1 MKSKL
6 LFTFTSIFL
15 SSFVAPL
22 FVAAQQSLVT
32 HWNFNSVVNDATTS
46 TGSNLPVSGIG
57 SISMVGGST
66 QTYATGYTGAVAPTE
81 TNTTDNSGFNTSGW
95 PAQGTA
101 NKTHGI
107 QVNVNTAGYGRIGL
121 SFWQRLSNTAPN
133 TWVLQYTLDH
143 TGASTGG
150 SAVWVDTTT
159 FTFTPQPTSYHK
171 YGFHFESYAPSIFT
185 PVIRENIRQLESENR
200 GHYTV
205 YLPAYHDDFI
215 VQTLMHFKAEWH
227 VFSKYA
233 TCRYRVNNVW
243 VNPIDA
249 DNFTDSLRTSEGVLC
264 GAGFELPAE
273 ALFLNKKLMVI
284 PMMGQYEQLCNA
296 ESLKKIGVLV
306 LDNLCL
312 LHRRTISLWL
322 MQPQQIVVNYPNR
335 TEQIIDTI
343 FNDLTPFENASS
355 TPQLADLVGV

>member
-1 MKSKL
+1 MKVL
-6 LFTFTSIFL
+6 YAIQGTGNGHL
-15 SSFVAPL
+15 SRAED
-22 FVAAQQSLVT
+22 LVP
-32 HWNFNSVVNDATTS
+32 HLRKRCQVDI
-46 TGSNLPVSGIG
+46 LVSGTQSQLTPSF
-57 SISMVGGST
+57 SIDYQLRGMSFMSSKKGKV
-66 QTYATGYTGAVAPTE
+66 
-81 TNTTDNSGFNTSGW
+81 DIIK
-95 PAQGTA
+95 TA
-101 NKTHGI
+101 
-107 QVNVNTAGYGRIGL
+107 VNTNVFKFFKEISQFPAKKYDLIISDFEPISAWSAKYHGVKSVELSHQAAVSHPNSPKPIDKHRIGNFIL
-121 SFWQRLSNTAPN
+121 GNYCPSP
-133 TWVLQYTLDH
+133 
-143 TGASTGG
+143 
-150 SAVWVDTTT
+150 
-159 FTFTPQPTSYHK
+159 HK

-185 PVIRENIRQLESENR
+185 PVIRENIRELESENR

-249 DNFTDSLRTSEGVLC
+249 ANFTESLRTSEGVLC

-296 ESLKKIGVLV
+296 ESLKNIGVV
-306 LDNLCL
+306 ILDKLCL
-312 LHRRTISLWL
+312 LHRRAISSWL
-322 MQPQQIVVNYPNR
+322 MNSHQIVVNYPNR

-355 TPQLADLVGV
+355 TPQLIDLVGI

>member
-1 MKSKL
+1 MKVL
-6 LFTFTSIFL
+6 YAIQGTGNGHL
-15 SSFVAPL
+15 SRAEDIVPYL
-22 FVAAQQSLVT
+22 RKRCQVDIL
-32 HWNFNSVVNDATTS
+32 
-46 TGSNLPVSGIG
+46 VSGTQSQLTPSF
-57 SISMVGGST
+57 SIDYQLRGMSFMSSKKGKVDL
-66 QTYATGYTGAVAPTE
+66 VK
-81 TNTTDNSGFNTSGW
+81 
-95 PAQGTA
+95 TA
-101 NKTHGI
+101 
-107 QVNVNTAGYGRIGL
+107 VNTNIFKFFKEISQFPAKKYDLIISDFEPISAWSAKYHGVKSVELSHQAAVFHPNSPKPLEKSRIGNFIL
-121 SFWQRLSNTAPN
+121 GNYCP
-133 TWVLQYTLDH
+133 
-143 TGASTGG
+143 
-150 SAVWVDTTT
+150 
-159 FTFTPQPTSYHK
+159 SYHK
-171 YGFHFESYAPSIFT
+171 YGFHFESYASSIFT

-215 VQTLMHFKAEWH
+215 VQTLMHFNAEWQ

-249 DNFTDSLRTSEGVLC
+249 ENFTESLRTSEGVLC

-306 LDNLCL
+306 LDKLCL

-322 MQPQQIVVNYPNR
+322 MQSNQIVVNYPNR

-343 FNDLTPFENASS
+343 FNDLTRFENASS
-355 TPQLADLVGV
+355 TPQLIDLVGI

>member
-1 MKSKL
+1 MKVL
-6 LFTFTSIFL
+6 YAIQGTGNGHL
-15 SSFVAPL
+15 SRAEDIVPHL
-22 FVAAQQSLVT
+22 RKRCQVDIL
-32 HWNFNSVVNDATTS
+32 
-46 TGSNLPVSGIG
+46 VSGTQSQLTPSF
-57 SISMVGGST
+57 SIDYQLRGMSFMSSKKGKV
-66 QTYATGYTGAVAPTE
+66 
-81 TNTTDNSGFNTSGW
+81 DIIK
-95 PAQGTA
+95 TA
-101 NKTHGI
+101 
-107 QVNVNTAGYGRIGL
+107 VNTNFFKFFKEISQFPAKKYDLIISDFEPISAWSAKYHGVKSVELSHQAAVSHPNSPKPIDKHRIGNFIL
-121 SFWQRLSNTAPN
+121 GNYCPSP
-133 TWVLQYTLDH
+133 
-143 TGASTGG
+143 
-150 SAVWVDTTT
+150 
-159 FTFTPQPTSYHK
+159 HK

-185 PVIRENIRQLESENR
+185 PVIRENIRELESEKL

-249 DNFTDSLRTSEGVLC
+249 NNFTESLRISEGVLC

-296 ESLKKIGVLV
+296 ESLKKIGVV
-306 LDNLCL
+306 ILDKLCL
-312 LHRRTISLWL
+312 LHRRTISSWL
-322 MQPQQIVVNYPNR
+322 LNSHQIVVNYPNR

-343 FNDLTPFENASS
+343 FNDLTPLANASS
-355 TPQLADLVGV
+355 PPQLIDLVGI

>member
-1 MKSKL
+1 MKVL
-6 LFTFTSIFL
+6 YAIQGTGNGHL
-15 SSFVAPL
+15 SRAEDIVPYL
-22 FVAAQQSLVT
+22 RKRCQVDIL
-32 HWNFNSVVNDATTS
+32 
-46 TGSNLPVSGIG
+46 VSGTQSQLAPSF
-57 SISMVGGST
+57 SIDYQLRGMSFMSSKKGKVDIIKTAINTNVFKFFKEISQFPAKKYDLIISDFEPISAWSAKYHGVKSVELSHQAAVSHPNSPKPIEKHRVGNFILGNYCPS
-66 QTYATGYTGAVAPTE
+66 P
-81 TNTTDNSGFNTSGW
+81 
-95 PAQGTA
+95 
-101 NKTHGI
+101 
-107 QVNVNTAGYGRIGL
+107 
-121 SFWQRLSNTAPN
+121 
-133 TWVLQYTLDH
+133 
-143 TGASTGG
+143 
-150 SAVWVDTTT
+150 
-159 FTFTPQPTSYHK
+159 HK
-171 YGFHFESYAPSIFT
+171 YGFHFESYASSIFT
-185 PVIRENIRQLESENR
+185 PVIRENIRKLESENR

-215 VQTLMHFKAEWH
+215 VQTLMHFKVEWH

-322 MQPQQIVVNYPNR
+322 MQSQQIVVNYPNR

>member
-1 MKSKL
+1 MKVL
-6 LFTFTSIFL
+6 YAIQGTGNGHL
-15 SSFVAPL
+15 SRAEDIVPHL
-22 FVAAQQSLVT
+22 RKRCQVDIL
-32 HWNFNSVVNDATTS
+32 
-46 TGSNLPVSGIG
+46 VSG
-57 SISMVGGST
+57 T
-66 QTYATGYTGAVAPTE
+66 QSQLTPSFAIDYQLRGMSFMSSKKGKV
-81 TNTTDNSGFNTSGW
+81 DIIK
-95 PAQGTA
+95 TA
-101 NKTHGI
+101 
-107 QVNVNTAGYGRIGL
+107 VNTNIFKFFKEISQFPAKKYDLIISDFEPISAWSAKYHGVKSVELSHQAAVSHPNSPKPLEKHRIGNFIL
-121 SFWQRLSNTAPN
+121 GNYCPSP
-133 TWVLQYTLDH
+133 
-143 TGASTGG
+143 
-150 SAVWVDTTT
+150 
-159 FTFTPQPTSYHK
+159 HK

-185 PVIRENIRQLESENR
+185 PVIRENIRKLESENR

-249 DNFTDSLRTSEGVLC
+249 NNFTESLRTSEGVLC

-296 ESLKKIGVLV
+296 ESLKKIGVV
-306 LDNLCL
+306 ILDKLCL
-312 LHRRTISLWL
+312 LHRRTISSWL
-322 MQPQQIVVNYPNR
+322 LNSQQIVVNYPNR

-343 FNDLTPFENASS
+343 FNDLMPLENESS
-355 TPQLADLVGV
+355 TPQLIDLVGV

>member
-1 MKSKL
+1 MKVL
-6 LFTFTSIFL
+6 YAIQGTGNGHL
-15 SSFVAPL
+15 SRAEDIVPHL
-22 FVAAQQSLVT
+22 RKRCQVDIL
-32 HWNFNSVVNDATTS
+32 
-46 TGSNLPVSGIG
+46 VSGTQSQLTPSF
-57 SISMVGGST
+57 SIDYQLRGMSFMSSKKGKV
-66 QTYATGYTGAVAPTE
+66 
-81 TNTTDNSGFNTSGW
+81 DIIK
-95 PAQGTA
+95 TA
-101 NKTHGI
+101 
-107 QVNVNTAGYGRIGL
+107 VNTNVFKFFKEISQFPAKKYDLIISDFEPISAWSAKYHGVKSVEL
-121 SFWQRLSNTAPN
+121 SHQAAVSHPN
-133 TWVLQYTLDH
+133 SPKPIEKHRVGNFILGNYCP
-143 TGASTGG
+143 S
-150 SAVWVDTTT
+150 
-159 FTFTPQPTSYHK
+159 PHK

-185 PVIRENIRQLESENR
+185 PVIRENIRELESENR

-233 TCRYRVNNVW
+233 SCRYRVNNVW

-249 DNFTDSLRTSEGVLC
+249 NNFTESLRTSEGVLC

-322 MQPQQIVVNYPNR
+322 MQSQQIVVNYPNR

>member
-1 MKSKL
+1 MKVL
-6 LFTFTSIFL
+6 YAIQGTGNGHL
-15 SSFVAPL
+15 SRAEDIVPYL
-22 FVAAQQSLVT
+22 RKRCHVDIL
-32 HWNFNSVVNDATTS
+32 
-46 TGSNLPVSGIG
+46 VSGTQSQLTPSF
-57 SISMVGGST
+57 SIDYQLRGMSFMSSKKGKV
-66 QTYATGYTGAVAPTE
+66 
-81 TNTTDNSGFNTSGW
+81 DIIK
-95 PAQGTA
+95 TA
-101 NKTHGI
+101 
-107 QVNVNTAGYGRIGL
+107 VNTNVFKFFKEISQFPAKKYDLIISDFEPISAWSAKYHGVKSVELSHQAAVSHPNSPKPIDKHRIGNFIL
-121 SFWQRLSNTAPN
+121 GNYCPSP
-133 TWVLQYTLDH
+133 
-143 TGASTGG
+143 
-150 SAVWVDTTT
+150 
-159 FTFTPQPTSYHK
+159 HK

-185 PVIRENIRQLESENR
+185 PVIRENIRELESENR

-249 DNFTDSLRTSEGVLC
+249 ANFTESLRTSEGVLC

-296 ESLKKIGVLV
+296 ESLKNIGVV
-306 LDNLCL
+306 ILDKLCL
-312 LHRRTISLWL
+312 LHRRAISSWL
-322 MQPQQIVVNYPNR
+322 MNSHQIVVNYPNR

-355 TPQLADLVGV
+355 TPQLIDLVGI

>member
-1 MKSKL
+1 MKVL
-6 LFTFTSIFL
+6 YAIQGTGNGHL
-15 SSFVAPL
+15 SRAEDIVPHL
-22 FVAAQQSLVT
+22 RKRCQVDIL
-32 HWNFNSVVNDATTS
+32 
-46 TGSNLPVSGIG
+46 VSG
-57 SISMVGGST
+57 T
-66 QTYATGYTGAVAPTE
+66 QSQLTPSFAIDYQLRGMSFMSSKKGKV
-81 TNTTDNSGFNTSGW
+81 DIIK
-95 PAQGTA
+95 TA
-101 NKTHGI
+101 
-107 QVNVNTAGYGRIGL
+107 VNTNILKFFKEISQFPAKKYDLIISDFEPISAWSAKYHGVKSVELSHQAAVSHPNSPKPIDKHRIGNFIL
-121 SFWQRLSNTAPN
+121 GNYCPSP
-133 TWVLQYTLDH
+133 
-143 TGASTGG
+143 
-150 SAVWVDTTT
+150 
-159 FTFTPQPTSYHK
+159 HK

-185 PVIRENIRQLESENR
+185 PVIRENIRELESENR

-249 DNFTDSLRTSEGVLC
+249 ANFTESLRTSEGVLC

-296 ESLKKIGVLV
+296 ESLKNIGVV
-306 LDNLCL
+306 ILDKLCL
-312 LHRRTISLWL
+312 LHRRAISSWILNSH
-322 MQPQQIVVNYPNR
+322 QIVVNYPNR

-355 TPQLADLVGV
+355 PPQLIDLVGI

>member
-1 MKSKL
+1 MKVL
-6 LFTFTSIFL
+6 YAIQGTGNGHL
-15 SSFVAPL
+15 SRAEDIVPYL
-22 FVAAQQSLVT
+22 RKRCQVDIL
-32 HWNFNSVVNDATTS
+32 
-46 TGSNLPVSGIG
+46 VSGTQSQLTPSFAIDYQLRG
-57 SISMVGGST
+57 MSFMSSKKGKVDIIKTAINTNVFKFFKEISQFPAKKYDLIISDFEPISAWSAKYHGVKSVELSH
-66 QTYATGYTGAVAPTE
+66 QAAVSHP
-81 TNTTDNSGFNTSGW
+81 NS
-95 PAQGTA
+95 P
-101 NKTHGI
+101 KPIEKH
-107 QVNVNTAGYGRIGL
+107 RIGNFIL
-121 SFWQRLSNTAPN
+121 GNYCPSP
-133 TWVLQYTLDH
+133 
-143 TGASTGG
+143 
-150 SAVWVDTTT
+150 
-159 FTFTPQPTSYHK
+159 HK
-171 YGFHFESYAPSIFT
+171 YGFHFESYASSIFT
-185 PVIRENIRQLESENR
+185 PVIRENIRKLESENR

-215 VQTLMHFKAEWH
+215 VQTLMHFKVEWH

-322 MQPQQIVVNYPNR
+322 MQSQQIVVNYPNR

>member
-1 MKSKL
+1 MKVL
-6 LFTFTSIFL
+6 YAIQGTGNGHL
-15 SSFVAPL
+15 SRAEDIVPYL
-22 FVAAQQSLVT
+22 RKRCQVDIL
-32 HWNFNSVVNDATTS
+32 
-46 TGSNLPVSGIG
+46 VSGTQSQLTPSF
-57 SISMVGGST
+57 SIDYQLRGMSFMSSKKGKV
-66 QTYATGYTGAVAPTE
+66 
-81 TNTTDNSGFNTSGW
+81 DIIK
-95 PAQGTA
+95 TA
-101 NKTHGI
+101 
-107 QVNVNTAGYGRIGL
+107 VNTNVFKFFKEISQFPAKKYDLIISDFEPISAWSAKYHGVKSVELSHQAAVSHPNSPKPIEKHRIGNFIL
-121 SFWQRLSNTAPN
+121 GNYCPSP
-133 TWVLQYTLDH
+133 
-143 TGASTGG
+143 
-150 SAVWVDTTT
+150 
-159 FTFTPQPTSYHK
+159 HK
-171 YGFHFESYAPSIFT
+171 YGFHFESYASSIFT
-185 PVIRENIRQLESENR
+185 PVIRENIRILESENR

-215 VQTLMHFKAEWH
+215 VQTLMHFKVEWH

-322 MQPQQIVVNYPNR
+322 MQSQQIVVNYPNR

>member
-1 MKSKL
+1 MKVL
-6 LFTFTSIFL
+6 YAIQGTGNGHL
-15 SSFVAPL
+15 SRAEDIVPYL
-22 FVAAQQSLVT
+22 RKRCQVDIL
-32 HWNFNSVVNDATTS
+32 
-46 TGSNLPVSGIG
+46 VSGTQSQLAPSF
-57 SISMVGGST
+57 SIDYQLRGMSFMSSKKGKV
-66 QTYATGYTGAVAPTE
+66 
-81 TNTTDNSGFNTSGW
+81 DIIK
-95 PAQGTA
+95 TA
-101 NKTHGI
+101 
-107 QVNVNTAGYGRIGL
+107 VNTNVFKFFKEISQFPAKKYDLIISDFEPISAWSAKYHGVKSVELSHQAAVSHPNSPKPIEKHRIGNFIL
-121 SFWQRLSNTAPN
+121 GNYCPSP
-133 TWVLQYTLDH
+133 
-143 TGASTGG
+143 
-150 SAVWVDTTT
+150 
-159 FTFTPQPTSYHK
+159 HK
-171 YGFHFESYAPSIFT
+171 YGFHFESYASSIFT
-185 PVIRENIRQLESENR
+185 PVIRENIRKLESENR

-215 VQTLMHFKAEWH
+215 VQTLMNFQVEWH

-306 LDNLCL
+306 LDKLCL

-322 MQPQQIVVNYPNR
+322 MQSNQIVVNYPNR

>member
-1 MKSKL
+1 MKVL
-6 LFTFTSIFL
+6 YAIQGTGNGHL
-15 SSFVAPL
+15 SRAEDIVPYL
-22 FVAAQQSLVT
+22 RKRCQVDIL
-32 HWNFNSVVNDATTS
+32 
-46 TGSNLPVSGIG
+46 VSGTQSQLTPSF
-57 SISMVGGST
+57 SIDYQLRGMSFMSSKKGKV
-66 QTYATGYTGAVAPTE
+66 
-81 TNTTDNSGFNTSGW
+81 DIIK
-95 PAQGTA
+95 TA
-101 NKTHGI
+101 
-107 QVNVNTAGYGRIGL
+107 VNTNFFKFFKEISQFPAKKYDLIISDFEPISAWSAKYHGVKSVELSHQAAVSHPNSPKPIDKHRIGNFIL
-121 SFWQRLSNTAPN
+121 GNYCPSP
-133 TWVLQYTLDH
+133 
-143 TGASTGG
+143 
-150 SAVWVDTTT
+150 
-159 FTFTPQPTSYHK
+159 HK

-185 PVIRENIRQLESENR
+185 PVIRENIRELESENR

-249 DNFTDSLRTSEGVLC
+249 NNFTESLRTSEGVLC

-296 ESLKKIGVLV
+296 ESLKKIGVV
-306 LDNLCL
+306 ILDKLCL
-312 LHRRTISLWL
+312 LHRRTISSWL
-322 MQPQQIVVNYPNR
+322 LNSHQIVVNYPNR

-355 TPQLADLVGV
+355 PPQLIDLVGI

>member
-1 MKSKL
+1 MKVL
-6 LFTFTSIFL
+6 YAIQGTGNGHL
-15 SSFVAPL
+15 SRAEDIVPHL
-22 FVAAQQSLVT
+22 RKRCQVDIL
-32 HWNFNSVVNDATTS
+32 
-46 TGSNLPVSGIG
+46 VSGTQSQLTPSF
-57 SISMVGGST
+57 SIDYQLRGMSFMSSKKGKV
-66 QTYATGYTGAVAPTE
+66 
-81 TNTTDNSGFNTSGW
+81 DIIK
-95 PAQGTA
+95 TA
-101 NKTHGI
+101 
-107 QVNVNTAGYGRIGL
+107 VNTNFFKFFKEISQFPAKKYDLIISDFEPISAWSAKYHGVKSVELSHQAAVSHPNSPKPIDKHRIGNFIL
-121 SFWQRLSNTAPN
+121 GNYCPSP
-133 TWVLQYTLDH
+133 
-143 TGASTGG
+143 
-150 SAVWVDTTT
+150 
-159 FTFTPQPTSYHK
+159 HK

-185 PVIRENIRQLESENR
+185 PVIRENIRELESEKL

-249 DNFTDSLRTSEGVLC
+249 NNFTESLRTSEGVLC

-296 ESLKKIGVLV
+296 ESLKKIGVV
-306 LDNLCL
+306 ILDKLCL
-312 LHRRTISLWL
+312 LHRRTISSWL
-322 MQPQQIVVNYPNR
+322 LNSHQIVVNYPNR

-355 TPQLADLVGV
+355 PPQLIDLVGI

>member
-1 MKSKL
+1 MKVL
-6 LFTFTSIFL
+6 YAIQGTGNGHL
-15 SSFVAPL
+15 SRAEDIVPYL
-22 FVAAQQSLVT
+22 RKRCQVDIL
-32 HWNFNSVVNDATTS
+32 
-46 TGSNLPVSGIG
+46 VSGTQSQLTPSF
-57 SISMVGGST
+57 SIDYQLRGMSFMSSKKGKV
-66 QTYATGYTGAVAPTE
+66 
-81 TNTTDNSGFNTSGW
+81 DIIK
-95 PAQGTA
+95 TA
-101 NKTHGI
+101 
-107 QVNVNTAGYGRIGL
+107 VNTNVFKFFKEISQFPAKKYDLIISDFEPISAWSAKYHGVKSVELSHQAAVSHPNSPKPIEKHRIGNFIL
-121 SFWQRLSNTAPN
+121 GNYCPSP
-133 TWVLQYTLDH
+133 
-143 TGASTGG
+143 
-150 SAVWVDTTT
+150 
-159 FTFTPQPTSYHK
+159 HK
-171 YGFHFESYAPSIFT
+171 YGFHFESYASSIFT
-185 PVIRENIRQLESENR
+185 PVIRENIRKLESENR

-215 VQTLMHFKAEWH
+215 VQTLMHFKVEWH

-322 MQPQQIVVNYPNR
+322 MQSQQIVVNYPNR

>member
-1 MKSKL
+1 MKVL
-6 LFTFTSIFL
+6 YAIQGTGNGHL
-15 SSFVAPL
+15 SRAEDIVPHL
-22 FVAAQQSLVT
+22 RKRCQVDIL
-32 HWNFNSVVNDATTS
+32 
-46 TGSNLPVSGIG
+46 VSGTQSQLTPSF
-57 SISMVGGST
+57 SIDYQLRGMSFMSSKKGKV
-66 QTYATGYTGAVAPTE
+66 
-81 TNTTDNSGFNTSGW
+81 DIIK
-95 PAQGTA
+95 TA
-101 NKTHGI
+101 
-107 QVNVNTAGYGRIGL
+107 VNTNFFKFFKEISQFPAKKYDLIISDFEPISAWSAKYHGVKSVELSHQAAVSHPNSPKPIDKHRIGNFIL
-121 SFWQRLSNTAPN
+121 GNYCPSP
-133 TWVLQYTLDH
+133 
-143 TGASTGG
+143 
-150 SAVWVDTTT
+150 
-159 FTFTPQPTSYHK
+159 HK

-185 PVIRENIRQLESENR
+185 PVIRENIRELESEKL

-249 DNFTDSLRTSEGVLC
+249 NNFTESLRTSEGVLC

-296 ESLKKIGVLV
+296 ESLKKIGVV
-306 LDNLCL
+306 ILDKLCL
-312 LHRRTISLWL
+312 LHRRTISSWL
-322 MQPQQIVVNYPNR
+322 LNSHQIVVNYPNR

-343 FNDLTPFENASS
+343 FNDLTPLANASS
-355 TPQLADLVGV
+355 PPQLIDLVGI

>member
-1 MKSKL
+1 MKVL
-6 LFTFTSIFL
+6 YAIQGTGNGHL
-15 SSFVAPL
+15 SRAEDIVPHL
-22 FVAAQQSLVT
+22 RKRCQVDIL
-32 HWNFNSVVNDATTS
+32 
-46 TGSNLPVSGIG
+46 VSGTQSQLTPSFAIDYQLRG
-57 SISMVGGST
+57 MSFMSSKKGKVDISQFPAKKYDLIISDFEPISAWSAKYHGVKSVELSH
-66 QTYATGYTGAVAPTE
+66 QAAVSHP
-81 TNTTDNSGFNTSGW
+81 NS
-95 PAQGTA
+95 P
-101 NKTHGI
+101 KPLEKH
-107 QVNVNTAGYGRIGL
+107 RIGNFIL
-121 SFWQRLSNTAPN
+121 GNYCPSP
-133 TWVLQYTLDH
+133 
-143 TGASTGG
+143 
-150 SAVWVDTTT
+150 
-159 FTFTPQPTSYHK
+159 HK

-185 PVIRENIRQLESENR
+185 PVIRENIRELESENR

-249 DNFTDSLRTSEGVLC
+249 ANFTESLRTSEGVLC

-296 ESLKKIGVLV
+296 ESLKNIGVV
-306 LDNLCL
+306 ILDKLCL
-312 LHRRTISLWL
+312 LNRRAISSWL
-322 MQPQQIVVNYPNR
+322 MNSHQIVVNYPNR

-355 TPQLADLVGV
+355 TPQLIDLVGI

>member
-1 MKSKL
+1 MKVL
-6 LFTFTSIFL
+6 YAIQGTGNGHL
-15 SSFVAPL
+15 SRAEDIVPHL
-22 FVAAQQSLVT
+22 RKRCQVDIL
-32 HWNFNSVVNDATTS
+32 
-46 TGSNLPVSGIG
+46 VSGTQSQLTPSF
-57 SISMVGGST
+57 SIDYQLRGMSFMSSKKGKV
-66 QTYATGYTGAVAPTE
+66 
-81 TNTTDNSGFNTSGW
+81 DIIK
-95 PAQGTA
+95 TA
-101 NKTHGI
+101 
-107 QVNVNTAGYGRIGL
+107 VNTNVFKFFKEISQFPAKKYDLIISDFEPISAWSAKYHGVKSVEL
-121 SFWQRLSNTAPN
+121 SHQAAVSHPN
-133 TWVLQYTLDH
+133 SPKPIEKHRVGNFILGNYCP
-143 TGASTGG
+143 S
-150 SAVWVDTTT
+150 
-159 FTFTPQPTSYHK
+159 PHK
-171 YGFHFESYAPSIFT
+171 YGFHFESYASSIFT
-185 PVIRENIRQLESENR
+185 PVIRENIRKLESENR

-215 VQTLMHFKAEWH
+215 VQTLMHFKVEWH

-322 MQPQQIVVNYPNR
+322 MQSHQIVVNYPNR

-343 FNDLTPFENASS
+343 FNDLTPLENESS
-355 TPQLADLVGV
+355 TPQLIDLVGI

>member
-1 MKSKL
+1 MKVL
-6 LFTFTSIFL
+6 YAIQGTGNGHL
-15 SSFVAPL
+15 SRAEDIVPHL
-22 FVAAQQSLVT
+22 RKRCQVDIL
-32 HWNFNSVVNDATTS
+32 
-46 TGSNLPVSGIG
+46 VSGTQSQLTPSF
-57 SISMVGGST
+57 SIDYQLRGMSFMSSKKGKV
-66 QTYATGYTGAVAPTE
+66 
-81 TNTTDNSGFNTSGW
+81 DIIK
-95 PAQGTA
+95 TA
-101 NKTHGI
+101 
-107 QVNVNTAGYGRIGL
+107 VNTNVFKFFKEISQFPAKKYDLIISDFEPISAWSAKYHGVKSVELSHQAAVSHPNSPKPIDKHRIGNFIL
-121 SFWQRLSNTAPN
+121 GNYCPSP
-133 TWVLQYTLDH
+133 
-143 TGASTGG
+143 
-150 SAVWVDTTT
+150 
-159 FTFTPQPTSYHK
+159 HK

-185 PVIRENIRQLESENR
+185 PVIRENIRELESENR

-249 DNFTDSLRTSEGVLC
+249 ANFTESLRTSEGVLC

-296 ESLKKIGVLV
+296 ESLKKIGVV
-306 LDNLCL
+306 ILDKLCL

-322 MQPQQIVVNYPNR
+322 LNSHQIVVNYPNR

-343 FNDLTPFENASS
+343 FNDLTPLQNASS
-355 TPQLADLVGV
+355 PPQLIDLVGI

>member
-1 MKSKL
+1 MKVL
-6 LFTFTSIFL
+6 YAIQGTGNGHL
-15 SSFVAPL
+15 SRAEDIVPYL
-22 FVAAQQSLVT
+22 RKRCQVDIL
-32 HWNFNSVVNDATTS
+32 
-46 TGSNLPVSGIG
+46 VSGTQSQLTPSF
-57 SISMVGGST
+57 SIDYQLRGMSFMSSKKGKV
-66 QTYATGYTGAVAPTE
+66 
-81 TNTTDNSGFNTSGW
+81 DIIK
-95 PAQGTA
+95 TA
-101 NKTHGI
+101 
-107 QVNVNTAGYGRIGL
+107 VNTNVFKFFKEISQFPAKKYDLIISDFEPISAWSAKYHGVKSVELSHQAAVSHPNSPKPIEKHRIGNFIL
-121 SFWQRLSNTAPN
+121 GNYCPSP
-133 TWVLQYTLDH
+133 
-143 TGASTGG
+143 
-150 SAVWVDTTT
+150 
-159 FTFTPQPTSYHK
+159 HK
-171 YGFHFESYAPSIFT
+171 YGFHFESYASSIFT
-185 PVIRENIRQLESENR
+185 PVIRENIRKLESENR

-215 VQTLMHFKAEWH
+215 VQTLMHFKVEWH

-322 MQPQQIVVNYPNR
+322 MQSQQIVVNYPNR
-335 TEQIIDTI
+335 TEQIINTI

>member
-1 MKSKL
+1 MKVL
-6 LFTFTSIFL
+6 YAIQGTGNGHL
-15 SSFVAPL
+15 SRAEDIVPHL
-22 FVAAQQSLVT
+22 RKRCQVDIL
-32 HWNFNSVVNDATTS
+32 
-46 TGSNLPVSGIG
+46 VSGTQSQLTPSF
-57 SISMVGGST
+57 SIDYQLRGMSFMSSKKGKV
-66 QTYATGYTGAVAPTE
+66 
-81 TNTTDNSGFNTSGW
+81 DIIK
-95 PAQGTA
+95 TA
-101 NKTHGI
+101 
-107 QVNVNTAGYGRIGL
+107 VNTNVFKFFREISQFPAKKYDLIISDFEPISAWSAKYHGVKSVELSHQAAVSHPNSPKPIDKNRIGNFIL
-121 SFWQRLSNTAPN
+121 GNYCPSP
-133 TWVLQYTLDH
+133 
-143 TGASTGG
+143 
-150 SAVWVDTTT
+150 
-159 FTFTPQPTSYHK
+159 HK
-171 YGFHFESYAPSIFT
+171 YGFHFESYASSIFT
-185 PVIRENIRQLESENR
+185 PVIRENIRKLESENR
-200 GHYTV
+200 GHYIV

-215 VQTLMHFKAEWH
+215 VQTLMNFQVEWH

-322 MQPQQIVVNYPNR
+322 MQSQQIVVNYPNR

-343 FNDLTPFENASS
+343 FNDLTPLENGSS

>member
-1 MKSKL
+1 MKVL
-6 LFTFTSIFL
+6 YAIQGTGNGHL
-15 SSFVAPL
+15 SRAEDIVPYL
-22 FVAAQQSLVT
+22 RKRCQVDIL
-32 HWNFNSVVNDATTS
+32 
-46 TGSNLPVSGIG
+46 VSGTQSQLTPSF
-57 SISMVGGST
+57 SIDYQLRGMSFMSSKKGKV
-66 QTYATGYTGAVAPTE
+66 
-81 TNTTDNSGFNTSGW
+81 DIIK
-95 PAQGTA
+95 TA
-101 NKTHGI
+101 
-107 QVNVNTAGYGRIGL
+107 VNTNVFKFFKEISQFPAKKYDLIISDFEPISAWSAKYHGVKSVELSHQAAVSHPNSPKPIDKHRIGNFIL
-121 SFWQRLSNTAPN
+121 GNYCPSP
-133 TWVLQYTLDH
+133 
-143 TGASTGG
+143 
-150 SAVWVDTTT
+150 
-159 FTFTPQPTSYHK
+159 HK

-185 PVIRENIRQLESENR
+185 PVIRENIRELESENR
-200 GHYTV
+200 GHYTA

-249 DNFTDSLRTSEGVLC
+249 ANFTESLRTSEGVLC

-296 ESLKKIGVLV
+296 ESLKKIGVV
-306 LDNLCL
+306 ILDKLCL
-312 LHRRTISLWL
+312 LHRRTISSWL
-322 MQPQQIVVNYPNR
+322 MNSHQIVVNYPNR

-355 TPQLADLVGV
+355 TPQLIDLVGI

>member
-1 MKSKL
+1 MKVL
-6 LFTFTSIFL
+6 YAIQGTGNGHL
-15 SSFVAPL
+15 SRAEDIVPYL
-22 FVAAQQSLVT
+22 RKRCQVDIL
-32 HWNFNSVVNDATTS
+32 
-46 TGSNLPVSGIG
+46 VSGTQSQLTPSFTIDYQLRG
-57 SISMVGGST
+57 MSFMSSKKGKVDIIKTAINTNVFKFFKEISQFPAKKYDLIISDFEPISAWSAKYHGVKSVELSH
-66 QTYATGYTGAVAPTE
+66 QAAVSHP
-81 TNTTDNSGFNTSGW
+81 NS
-95 PAQGTA
+95 P
-101 NKTHGI
+101 KPIEKH
-107 QVNVNTAGYGRIGL
+107 RIGNFIL
-121 SFWQRLSNTAPN
+121 GNYCPSP
-133 TWVLQYTLDH
+133 
-143 TGASTGG
+143 
-150 SAVWVDTTT
+150 
-159 FTFTPQPTSYHK
+159 HK
-171 YGFHFESYAPSIFT
+171 YGFHFESYASSIFT
-185 PVIRENIRQLESENR
+185 PVIRENIRKLESENR

-215 VQTLMHFKAEWH
+215 VQTLMHFKVEWH

-322 MQPQQIVVNYPNR
+322 MQSQQIVVNYPNR

-343 FNDLTPFENASS
+343 FNDLTPSENASS

>member
-1 MKSKL
+1 MKVL
-6 LFTFTSIFL
+6 YAIQGTGNGHL
-15 SSFVAPL
+15 SRAEDIVPYL
-22 FVAAQQSLVT
+22 RKRCQVDIL
-32 HWNFNSVVNDATTS
+32 
-46 TGSNLPVSGIG
+46 VSGTQSQLTPSF
-57 SISMVGGST
+57 SIDYQLRGMSFMSSKKGKV
-66 QTYATGYTGAVAPTE
+66 
-81 TNTTDNSGFNTSGW
+81 DIIK
-95 PAQGTA
+95 TA
-101 NKTHGI
+101 
-107 QVNVNTAGYGRIGL
+107 VNTNVFKFFKEISQFPAKKYDLIISDFEPISAWSAKYHGVKSVELSHQAAVSHPNSPKPIDKHRIGNFIL
-121 SFWQRLSNTAPN
+121 GNYCPSP
-133 TWVLQYTLDH
+133 
-143 TGASTGG
+143 
-150 SAVWVDTTT
+150 
-159 FTFTPQPTSYHK
+159 HK

-185 PVIRENIRQLESENR
+185 PVIRENIRELESENR

-249 DNFTDSLRTSEGVLC
+249 ANFTESLRTSEGVLC

-296 ESLKKIGVLV
+296 ESLKNIGVV
-306 LDNLCL
+306 ILDKLCL
-312 LHRRTISLWL
+312 LHRRAISSWL
-322 MQPQQIVVNYPNR
+322 MNSHQIVVNYPNR

-355 TPQLADLVGV
+355 TPQLIDLVGI